1 MRNISWNELASAYS
15 MLRQMHDCLT
25 DWMQCSLDEWYEA
38 VREVNQERKAGNEIS
53 QGEINNLA
61 DWLDEICLD
70 DGMPSP
76 FGDKEAA

>member
-25 DWMQCSLDEWYEA
+25 DYMQCSLEEWYDA
-38 VREVNQERKAGNEIS
+38 VRELNQTRNELGEAP
-53 QGEINNLA
+53 QGEINNMA
-61 DWLDEICLD
+61 DWLDDICRE

-76 FGDKEAA
+76 FGDEVAA